1 MLKGK
6 KDGKVVL
13 VETDTGKLTVKDDKI
28 LQETL
33 HANKKLSDR
42 EKAELEAKAKVK
54 EDKAK
59 EDEDKEADNNDSTE
73 E

>member
-13 VETDTGKLTVKDDKI
+13 VETDTGKLTVKDDKV

-42 EKAELEAKAKVK
+42 EKAELEAKSKIK
-54 EDKAK
+54 EDK
-59 EDEDKEADNNDSTE
+59 DKETDNNDSTE

>member
-13 VETDTGKLTVKDDKI
+13 VETDTGKLTVKDDKV

-42 EKAELEAKAKVK
+42 EKAELAAKAKVK
-54 EDKAK
+54 EEK
-59 EDEDKEADNNDSTE
+59 DKETDNNDSTE
-73 E
+73 EE